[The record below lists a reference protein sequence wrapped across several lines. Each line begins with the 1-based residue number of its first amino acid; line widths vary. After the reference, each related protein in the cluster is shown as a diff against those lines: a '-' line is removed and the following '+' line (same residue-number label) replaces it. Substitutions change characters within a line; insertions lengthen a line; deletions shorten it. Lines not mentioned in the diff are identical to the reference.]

1 MHYRPLGGRAH
12 GDDPRPPW
20 RTVRRARSWRGTIA
34 LSDVAADAK
43 PFYASLLERVMAFF
57 QIRDPDVPLAETLEL
72 IAFLEAANAS
82 LAENRTVRLP

>member
-1 MHYRPLGGRAH
+1 MATIRGRRGGPFGALVH
-12 GDDPRPPW
+12 GERQS
-20 RTVRRARSWRGTIA
+20 RYA
-34 LSDVAADAK
+34 DVAADAK

-57 QIRDPDVPLAETLEL
+57 QTREPDVPLVETLEL